1 MATYKTTK
9 TTRLVFKNSIHSRSL
24 IKLAKNSKKLM
35 MILIIFMSLILS
47 GCVNYNLGMNF
58 YDTNNAEWVQH
69 IRIAETGQVFS
80 SDYLQEWFNVLSRRA
95 NKIGGST
102 KYISPGELMVKI
114 PFTHGQELEQK
125 LANFY
130 PRPLQTSPQKD
141 GNQKNDKFNINPEP
155 INIDSNVTLKE
166 NNFLFLSRNNLIY
179 ELDLRSLSALV
190 PQKNSSDKTQIS
202 LFNID
207 FTLKTPWGIKNIK
220 NINSTVKPLPPETN
234 NRQMTWQMKLGE
246 LNQIEVVFW
255 LPNMLSIGTLI
266 ITILVGCGYYLKYAK
281 ANIPKQSG

>member
-1 MATYKTTK
+1 MATYK

-24 IKLAKNSKKLM
+24 IKFAKNSKKLM
-35 MILIIFMSLILS
+35 IILIIFMSLILS

-58 YDTNNAEWVQH
+58 YDTNNAEWIQH
-69 IRIAETGQVFS
+69 IRIAENLTNFS
-80 SDYLQEWFNVLSRRA
+80 TDYLQEWFNALSRRA

-102 KYISPGELMVKI
+102 KYISPGELVVKI

-125 LANFY
+125 LATLY
-130 PRPLQTSPQKD
+130 PHSLQTSLH
-141 GNQKNDKFNINPEP
+141 EP
-155 INIDSNVTLKE
+155 INITSNITLKE

-179 ELDLRSLSALV
+179 QLDLRSLAGV
-190 PQKNSSDKTQIS
+190 VAQKNSSDKTQIS

-220 NINSTVKPLPPETN
+220 NINSTVKPLPPETS
-234 NRQMTWQMKLGE
+234 NRQITWQMQLGE

-266 ITILVGCGYYLKYAK
+266 IIIIVLCGYYLKYCRS
-281 ANIPKQSG
+281 NIPKQS